1 MGRRLDPSSVLLFS
15 IECCKS
21 SAETVHIDGIHKRIE
36 VCGIDELCF
45 DLLCPRAL
53 IQSSIAFWLNQGVI
67 ICISKSPFK
76 YRRVRFFNEQGI
88 ALDNK
93 EENEIGI
100 LERMRVYERFIVDI
114 LNTCTDFDIKQL
126 QKRLTVFLQG
136 VNRCINEN

>member
-1 MGRRLDPSSVLLFS
+1 MN
-15 IECCKS
+15 

-126 QKRLTVFLQG
+126 QIRLTVFLQG

>member
-1 MGRRLDPSSVLLFS
+1 MSVLLFS
-15 IECCKS
+15 IKCCKS
-21 SAETVHIDGIHKRIE
+21 SAATVHIDGIHKRIE

>member
-1 MGRRLDPSSVLLFS
+1 MFS